1 MQVTF
6 LWAAA
11 ERLPD
16 PKGRS
21 FGHLGRLKVLG
32 LIYQDS
38 LKDPSSL
45 TVKQVLADKVRAAG
59 QSSAHLGLWQSR
71 WLPSWKSF
79 KEKLFVTP
87 VKDGQEDLFQEKLQ
101 WRFAVG
107 ETDQAQL

>member
-32 LIYQDS
+32 LIYQDG

-45 TVKQVLADKVRAAG
+45 TMKQVLADKVRAAG
-59 QSSAHLGLWQSR
+59 QSSAHLGLWQQV
-71 WLPSWKSF
+71 
-79 KEKLFVTP
+79 VTILEILERK
-87 VKDGQEDLFQEKLQ
+87 VIRD
-101 WRFAVG
+101 
-107 ETDQAQL
+107 TC